1 MTGME
6 TALLVGAL
14 VAGAAATAVSVY
26 GQIEA
31 GKNAVKL
38 AGRNAEILE
47 AEAQAARD
55 ARAAEAKFDRQH
67 KFARFKLDQENEAG
81 KTGTSGF
88 EDIFIEDITTFETE
102 QLFKDFNTEVFA
114 YSKAANADVQ
124 RFEGAALKQQATIG
138 AIGTGLAGASAL
150 MAGGSS
156 LAGKFTTLG
165 GTPVSGGGAGRPIAS
180 NSSFNSPGL

>member
-1 MTGME
+1 MTGIE

-38 AGRNAEILE
+38 AERNALILE
-47 AEAQAARD
+47 AEAQAGRD
-55 ARAAEAKFDRQH
+55 ARSAEEDFQRKH
-67 KFARFKLDQENEAG
+67 NFARFRLDQENEAG

-88 EDIFIEDITTFETE
+88 DDIFRDDIVTFETD
-102 QLFKDFNTEVFA
+102 QLFRNFNTEVFA
-114 YSKAANADVQ
+114 YSKEANADVQ

-138 AIGTGLAGASAL
+138 AIGSGLKGAAAL
-150 MAGGSS
+150 AAGGST
-156 LAGKFTTLG
+156 LASGSATTLG
-165 GTPVSGGGAGRPIAS
+165 GGGAGRPIAS

>member
-55 ARAAEAKFDRQH
+55 ARAAEEDFQRKH
-67 KFARFKLDQENEAG
+67 TFARFRLDQENEAG

-88 EDIFIEDITTFETE
+88 DDIFRDDIVTFETD
-102 QLFKDFNTEVFA
+102 QLFKNFNTEVFA
-114 YSKAANADVQ
+114 YSKEANAGAQ

-138 AIGTGLAGASAL
+138 AIGTGLAGAAAL

-156 LAGKFTTLG
+156 LAGSTTLG